1 MTCQDHAEAWAEIL
15 VRCATPLRIP
25 SGDFTALLR
34 PYSLTSPDPSI
45 EPEGECPRDRIINT
59 FTAATG
65 GTCSVETERVINAL
79 VARATADLHVTT

>member
-1 MTCQDHAEAWAEIL
+1 MTCQDHAEIWAEIL
-15 VRCATPLRIP
+15 AGCAAPLHI
-25 SGDFTALLR
+25 SAGDFTALLR
-34 PYSLTSPDPSI
+34 PFSLASPDPSI

-79 VARATADLHVTT
+79 IARAAADLHVTT